1 MKVLLRGILYKAI
14 SPPYCIVDME
24 HDVWLEFLNG
34 DNNKRK
40 EIAFKLVNRS
50 GWSNSYVREIAW
62 VPLDNERM
70 LNDLANLL

>member
-24 HDVWLEFLNG
+24 HDIWLQFLNG

-50 GWSNSYVREIAW
+50 GWNNGHMREIAW
-62 VPLDNERM
+62 VPLDNQNM
-70 LNDLANLL
+70 LQELAELV

>member
-34 DNNKRK
+34 DNIKRK

-50 GWSNSYVREIAW
+50 GWSKGRVREIAW
-62 VPLDNERM
+62 VPLDNHNM
-70 LNDLANLL
+70 LLELANLV